1 MRSHQAFAAGGTLAD
16 IETPVLV
23 IEVDALER
31 NLARMARFASRAGIG
46 LRAHAKTHKC
56 PTLGRR
62 QVELGSVGLCC
73 QTVHEAEA
81 MVAGGITDVL
91 VSNEIVSP
99 GKLQRLA
106 RLAHHARVA
115 VCADDARNIVAIGA
129 AAAAE
134 GVRIDVLIE
143 IDVGANRCGVAPG
156 PPAVELARLVART
169 AGLNFRGLQAYHG
182 SAQHYREHQQRLDAI
197 ARAIELCRQTRDL
210 LVAAG
215 LGCAEISGAGTGT
228 FELEAA
234 SGVYTELQAG
244 TYAFMDGDYSR
255 NRTANGTPYAE
266 FEQCL
271 FVLATVISR
280 PKPGIAVID
289 AGLKAIG
296 VDAGLPIVAD
306 LDGALYTRASDEHGV
321 LDISA
326 CQREVRSADRVRLT
340 PGNCDPTVNL
350 HDIYVVSRD
359 GVVRDIWPITARGPG
374 R

>member
-1 MRSHQAFAAGGTLAD
+1 MRPQDAPAAGGALAE
-16 IETPVLV
+16 IETPVLLV
-23 IEVDALER
+23 EADALER
-31 NLARMARFASRAGIG
+31 NLARMALFASRTGIG

-56 PTLGRR
+56 PIIGRR
-62 QVELGSVGLCC
+62 QVALGAVGLCC

-81 MVAGGITDVL
+81 MVAGGIADVL
-91 VSNEIVSP
+91 VSNEIVSS

-106 RLAHHARVA
+106 RLARHARVA
-115 VCADDARNIVAIGA
+115 VCADDAENIAAIGA
-129 AAAAE
+129 AAVGE
-134 GVRIDVLIE
+134 GVRIDVLVE

-156 PPAVELARLVART
+156 APAVELARLVSQT
-169 AGLNFRGLQAYHG
+169 PGLNFRGLQAYHG
-182 SAQHYREHQQRLDAI
+182 SAQHYREHQQRRDAI
-197 ARAIELCRQTRDL
+197 TRAIDMCRETKAL
-210 LVAAG
+210 LLAAG
-215 LGCAEISGAGTGT
+215 LECAVISGAGTGT

-255 NRTANGTPYAE
+255 NRTANGAAFAD
-266 FEQCL
+266 FEQGL

-280 PKPGIAVID
+280 PKPGVAVID

-296 VDAGLPIVAD
+296 VDAGLPTVAD
-306 LDGALYTRASDEHGV
+306 LDGAIYTRASDEHGV

-326 CQREVRSADRVRLT
+326 CRREIGIGDRVRLI

-350 HDIYVVSRD
+350 HDIYVVARE
-359 GVVRDIWPITARGPG
+359 GVVLDVWPVTARGPG